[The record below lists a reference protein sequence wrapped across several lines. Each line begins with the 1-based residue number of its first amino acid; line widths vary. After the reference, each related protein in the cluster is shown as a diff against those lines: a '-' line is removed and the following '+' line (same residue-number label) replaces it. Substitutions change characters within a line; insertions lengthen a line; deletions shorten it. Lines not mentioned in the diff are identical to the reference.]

1 MNHFKM
7 NTPYGEITASWQRE
21 GRMIVV
27 RYGERSKK
35 AQASDSDATNLFVAR
50 DIVRGWIAA
59 DLREGE

>member
-1 MNHFKM
+1 MNHFEM

-35 AQASDSDATNLFVAR
+35 AQASDSDDANLFVAH

-59 DLREGE
+59 DLKEGE